1 MLLYSIKLRKASKRA
16 SETREQTLHRQE
28 QNRTHLACAEGSA
41 LQCCSLA
48 LFSALCNVCRL
59 AVQNSHGTSCCKQE
73 QAGEVSLEV
82 VSLPPSLQ
90 IIGPGPNHNGRN
102 LVNTSSNHWA
112 CKKKCS
118 LVSRPSARPPSMYCS
133 RGQRQ
138 VAKVLKLCN
147 YKSRIT
153 NCLLHNVAISLVTLK
168 SGKAQ
173 GFKFVLFSSP
183 RSQALPSPGHFLFF
197 VRARGEPGNEA
208 ITLSS
213 PHDKEGTRPQLSNN
227 KIRPAI
233 D

>member
-1 MLLYSIKLRKASKRA
+1 MLLYSIKVRKASKRA

-90 IIGPGPNHNGRN
+90 IIGPGPTHNGRN

-147 YKSRIT
+147 YEWRIT
-153 NCLLHNVAISLVTLK
+153 NCLLHNVIGDSQIWA
-168 SGKAQ
+168 
-173 GFKFVLFSSP
+173 SP
-183 RSQALPSPGHFLFF
+183 RIQICIILFASFPGSPLTSAFF
-197 VRARGEPGNEA
+197 IFRQGEGRAWERGYHSL
-208 ITLSS
+208 LS
-213 PHDKEGTRPQLSNN
+213 P
-227 KIRPAI
+227 
-233 D
+233 